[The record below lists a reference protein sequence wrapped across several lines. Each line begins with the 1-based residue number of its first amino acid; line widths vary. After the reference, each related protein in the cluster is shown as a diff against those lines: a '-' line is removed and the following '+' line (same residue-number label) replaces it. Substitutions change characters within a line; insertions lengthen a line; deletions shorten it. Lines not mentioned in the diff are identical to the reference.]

1 MNQIALASVMMQLR
15 MDETTEV
22 SEDMVRHMILNSIRN
37 YVMEFKSDYTDNDA
51 DIILA
56 WDSKHYWRRDYYP
69 QYKAGRRKGRQES
82 EAIVARCEGATGAFV
97 LLPTLQS
104 GVARF

>member
-37 YVMEFKSDYTDNDA
+37 YVMQFKSDYVESDA
-51 DIILA
+51 DVILA

-82 EAIVARCEGATGAFV
+82 DLDWNEIF
-97 LLPTLQS
+97 
-104 GVARF
+104 GVTNKIRDEIK